1 MMMDKII
8 IKKIRQVKYA
18 TFILAGLGLMSMLWF
33 YFYLPNVAYLVKVN
47 PKTTAFMELRRAQAE
62 VKNKQYRLKQTW
74 VNFETI
80 PALLKKAIRIT
91 EDSSFYAHKGVDWFE
106 LQASIKKNI
115 KAGRFVRGGSTISQQ
130 LAKNIFLSTDK
141 SLFRKFKELFITYRL
156 EKALSKDR
164 IFHIYLN
171 VIEFGPGVF
180 GVQSASRFHF
190 NKDVNNLN
198 LAEIVRLTAVIPRP
212 LSISASAESSGLKWK
227 SRWILNKLKTY
238 KYITVEQYNA
248 VIYEFK

>member
-1 MMMDKII
+1 MTDKTI
-8 IKKIRQVKYA
+8 IKKIRQVKYIIS
-18 TFILAGLGLMSMLWF
+18 ILACLVLMSSLWL
-33 YFYLPNVAYLVKVN
+33 YFNLPDVAYLVKAN
-47 PKTTAFMELRRAQAE
+47 HKTTAFMELRKAQAE

-106 LQASIKKNI
+106 LQASIKKNM
-115 KAGRFVRGGSTISQQ
+115 KAGRFARGGSTISQQ
-130 LAKNIFLSTDK
+130 LAKNIYLSTDK

-180 GVQSASRFHF
+180 GVQAASRYHF
-190 NKDVNNLN
+190 NKDVDNLN

-212 LSISASAESSGLKWK
+212 LSISASAESSRLKWK
-227 SRWILNKLKTY
+227 SRWILNKLKIY
-238 KYITVEQYNA
+238 KYITEEKYNA